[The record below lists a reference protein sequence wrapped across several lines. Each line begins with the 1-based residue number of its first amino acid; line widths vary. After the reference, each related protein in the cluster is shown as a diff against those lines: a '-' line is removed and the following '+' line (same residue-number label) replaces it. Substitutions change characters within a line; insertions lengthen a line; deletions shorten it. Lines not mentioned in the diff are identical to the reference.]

1 MSAQRRLRPED
12 YTVGWLCAL
21 FQSEQVAAIKMLDEQ
36 HQELPKPVGD
46 DNTYTYGSIGSHNIV
61 IACLPISHPGTT
73 SASRMA
79 DLLPTS
85 FPNMRLHLFVGIG
98 GGIPHNPP
106 HLDAS
111 QDIHLGDVVVGVAE
125 TPGVAGVVQYDFM
138 REKGEDG
145 RDQLGIFDKPN
156 PELLTALGKL
166 FSNYEMGDSNPHSHL
181 AKLTGTRS
189 DFARP
194 PPGGDKFYR
203 STYKH
208 INGAPNCDQC
218 SIDQEVV
225 RIKRQGSIPLFHQA
239 QILSGNSVIKDA
251 KHRDELSQVYPH
263 ARCIEMEAAGV
274 VDQTHCLVI
283 RGIADYAD
291 SHKNETWQPY
301 AAGTAAAF
309 ARELLLTVQPSVV
322 KELGNIAPTAGQAA
336 DPQSSG
342 NLEPGNVHWMVP
354 KKANKLFTGRTRILE
369 KLGHSLAS
377 QSPSSSVSEEQKIFV
392 IVGYGGIGKSEVC
405 LKFAN
410 DHRQHFWGVFWIDA
424 SSEETAKQSF
434 IDIGKLC
441 GGKAETFEQVKTWL
455 ANICYSWILII
466 DNADNPDID
475 YAIFFPSGEKGNIL
489 LTTRNQQCC
498 AHATVGREDLD
509 HLDLQDATSLLFK
522 AAGIAESSRGDNH
535 KAAEKVVQ
543 DLSYH
548 TLAIVQAGAFI
559 KLRFCSL
566 EEYPILF
573 KEEAEKLL
581 NYRPIQAQSTYG
593 SVFATFEISATHLG
607 SSQDQNAANAL
618 SLLPLLGFFHFQE
631 IPVLMFSRAR
641 DEAIAIREKRG
652 RGMPQDE
659 IYRLSELQISRLPE
673 FIMPRNHIATGSSP
687 WQWREILNL
696 LESYSIIKF
705 SGTGEDLSFSMHPLA
720 HTWARSRPGLTP
732 REQSWAAAGSV
743 IALSMRGTNYNMFHE
758 KLRSHV
764 EAYLGYPILEYR
776 AEMTELEICQTH
788 FRICWLVLHLL
799 HTSRLRDLLKILET
813 FEAWTG
819 ASGESSLQIKL
830 LTANC
835 FLQEGQHQ
843 TAVGLLER
851 LVETNHADDL
861 GLQATLANAYLQCKQ
876 HQKAVPLLERLA
888 KIQERTETPDDE
900 YLLRLRHLLGCTYIG
915 NKQFERAA
923 PLLEQVVEIQKGS
936 MVSTHRSRLASEIM
950 LGRAYIGKRQYEKA
964 AKILQQV
971 LDIRCQILDVK
982 DPGLLATQNWLAKAY
997 IGMGNG
1003 HYGRAA
1009 ELLEPVVRKD
1019 ESFLAPENPDRLAS
1033 QHELA
1038 KAYIGMGNGHYGRA
1052 AELLEQVVRAPDDP
1066 YRMMSQQLLEEVRGR
1081 IEAEND
1087 AESTSVSGETT

>member
-1 MSAQRRLRPED
+1 MSARRRLRPED

-21 FQSEQVAAIKMLDEQ
+21 ARTEQVAAIKMLDEQ

-46 DNTYTYGSIGSHNIV
+46 HNTYTYGSIGSHNIV

-73 SASRMA
+73 PATRMA

-98 GGIPHNPP
+98 GGIPHDPP

-111 QDIHLGDVVVGVAE
+111 QDIHLGDVVVGVDQ

-138 REKGEDG
+138 RDKGEEG
-145 RDQLGIFDKPN
+145 RDLLGIFDKPN

-166 FSNYEMGDSNPHSHL
+166 FSNYEMGDSNPHLQL
-181 AKLTGTRS
+181 AKLTGLRS

-218 SIDQEVV
+218 SIDQIVV
-225 RIKRQGSIPLFHQA
+225 RNERQPLKQESLEQETPIPVFHQG

-251 KHRDELSQVYPH
+251 KRRDELSQAYPH
-263 ARCIEMEAAGV
+263 ARCLEMEAAGV

-283 RGIADYAD
+283 RGISDYAD
-291 SHKNETWQPY
+291 SHKNQTWQPY

-354 KKANKLFTGRTRILE
+354 KRANKLFTGRTRILE

-377 QSPSSSVSEEQKIFV
+377 QPPSSSASEEQKVFV

-441 GGKAETFEQVKTWL
+441 GGKAESFEQVKTWL

-475 YAIFFPSGEKGNIL
+475 YAMFFPSGEKGNIL
-489 LTTRNQQCC
+489 LTTRNQQYRD
-498 AHATVGREDLD
+498 HETVGCEDLD

-535 KAAEKVVQ
+535 KAAEKVIQ

-559 KLRFCSL
+559 KLRLCSL
-566 EEYPILF
+566 GDYPKIF
-573 KEEAEKLL
+573 KEQKEQVLK
-581 NYRPIQAQSTYG
+581 YCPTPAQPTDR
-593 SVFATFEISATHLG
+593 SVFATFEISATHLE

-618 SLLPLLGFFHFQE
+618 SLLQLLGFFHFQE
-631 IPVLMFSRAR
+631 IPELMFLRAR
-641 DEAIAIREKRG
+641 NQAIAIREKIG

-673 FIMPRNHIATGSSP
+673 FIMPRNHIATDSIP
-687 WQWREILNL
+687 WQWRETLNL

-720 HTWARSRPGLTP
+720 HTWARSRPGLTS

-835 FLQEGQHQ
+835 FLEEGQHQ

-851 LVETNHADDL
+851 LVETDHADDL
-861 GLQATLANAYLQCKQ
+861 DLQATLANAYIECKQ

-900 YLLRLRHLLGCTYIG
+900 YLLWLRHLLGCAYIG

-923 PLLEQVVEIQKGS
+923 PLLEQIVEIQKGS
-936 MVSTHRSRLASEIM
+936 MVSTHRGRIASEFM
-950 LGRAYIGKRQYEKA
+950 LGRAYIGNKQYEEA

-971 LDIRCQILDVK
+971 LDIRSQILDVK
-982 DPGLLATQNWLAKAY
+982 DPGLLATQYWLVKAY
-997 IGMGNG
+997 I
-1003 HYGRAA
+1003 A
-1009 ELLEPVVRKD
+1009 
-1019 ESFLAPENPDRLAS
+1019 
-1033 QHELA
+1033 
-1038 KAYIGMGNGHYGRA
+1038 MGNGHYGRA
-1052 AELLEQVVRAPDDP
+1052 AELLEQVF
-1066 YRMMSQQLLEEVRGR
+1066 R
-1081 IEAEND
+1081 ID
-1087 AESTSVSGETT
+1087 GVFWHLKTLIVWHRSTSLQ